1 SISDIWRIPRDV
13 WRARR
18 ALDRGDLAGARALV
32 GPLLDRFGGVTLVRK
47 VAAEVLY
54 ASGDPLSAASLFEQV
69 AKKLPKD
76 RAVVVGLVA
85 SYAALNRAGD
95 ARRSAALLPD
105 EIDVRLALAWSEL
118 VAIGGD
124 RERGARLV
132 DEVAADPELAR
143 SRELPARGEHREE
156 VRDRTHRRARV
167 GAADRDDRPPDR
179 GRADDAD
186 GSERARAELG
196 EERHPRKE
204 GDAEALDHHLLR
216 GLDVVELDHAFRD
229 HAGLSQERAREVV
242 IARGAIEQDQPVLA
256 ELLEAHLSAPGER
269 VRPTRDEHELVVED
283 RDQQRVG
290 MADRPA
296 DPDVDLAP

>member
-1 SISDIWRIPRDV
+1 MRVDNHLKTVDKPPSGGRNEPLLVDKRPVRGASISDIWRVPRDV

-18 ALDRGDLAGARALV
+18 ALDSGDLAGARALV

-105 EIDVRLALAWSEL
+105 EIDVRLALASSDL

-124 RERGARLV
+124 PERCARLV
-132 DEVAADPELAR
+132 NLCASDAYLA
-143 SRELPARGEHREE
+143 
-156 VRDRTHRRARV
+156 
-167 GAADRDDRPPDR
+167 
-179 GRADDAD
+179 
-186 GSERARAELG
+186 
-196 EERHPRKE
+196 HPRY
-204 GDAEALDHHLLR
+204 
-216 GLDVVELDHAFRD
+216 
-229 HAGLSQERAREVV
+229 
-242 IARGAIEQDQPVLA
+242 
-256 ELLEAHLSAPGER
+256 
-269 VRPTRDEHELVVED
+269 PTS
-283 RDQQRVG
+283 
-290 MADRPA
+290 
-296 DPDVDLAP
+296 